1 VGYFGDYS
9 PTLAQFQALPS
20 QSAALAAAVRRAA
33 LAQEQMSQV
42 PSGKK
47 IQFWKES
54 GLPTLGQDM
63 FGVYMQLLKWDPI
76 APQVRAAVFR
86 DLATLPGVKSAGPMS
101 DPLGRPGFGIAMAS
115 SQGQAGRRG
124 GDPGGGPRPPVG
136 AGSRSGGFLR
146 RGDQRGLDQLR
157 PGPAPALPP
166 VQHGRRR
173 PGLTWSS
180 RFTPL
185 APRHLMARGQFL
197 CRAVSPGLRAG
208 PGLRGR

>member
-115 SQGQAGRRG
+115 SQGQAGRQAG
-124 GDPGGGPRPPVG
+124 EEEILVVALGPRLALAPAQVVSYDAVIS
-136 AGSRSGGFLR
+136 AGWIST
-146 RGDQRGLDQLR
+146 
-157 PGPAPALPP
+157 APALPP
-166 VQHGRRR
+166 
-173 PGLTWSS
+173 LS
-180 RFTPL
+180 RQFS
-185 APRHLMARGQFL
+185 MAADGQ
-197 CRAVSPGLRAG
+197 G
-208 PGLRGR
+208 

>member
-115 SQGQAGRRG
+115 SQAQAGRQ
-124 GDPGGGPRPPVG
+124 
-136 AGSRSGGFLR
+136 A
-146 RGDQRGLDQLR
+146 
-157 PGPAPALPP
+157 
-166 VQHGRRR
+166 RRR
-173 PGLTWSS
+173 SWWWPSAPGWRWL
-180 RFTPL
+180 PL
-185 APRHLMARGQFL
+185 RWFPTTR
-197 CRAVSPGLRAG
+197 
-208 PGLRGR
+208 